1 MVYREPSGV
10 SCGTMKLHEH
20 RQPQLNLIS
29 RYGGGCVVVE
39 GREIT
44 APCVVAPGALHAD
57 WIDSPAALT
66 MESLAVVWPL
76 QPRILLLGS
85 DLRSS
90 DALRDIRRTLAA
102 QLAARDI
109 SLEAMDLGAACRTY
123 NVLAQE
129 DRAVAALLFPGGS
142 RP

>member
-1 MVYREPSGV
+1 
-10 SCGTMKLHEH
+10 MKLHEH

-44 APCVVAPGALHAD
+44 APCVVAPGVLHAD

-76 QPRILLLGS
+76 QPRILLLGY
-85 DLRSS
+85 DLRSG
-90 DALRDIRRTLAA
+90 DTLRDIRRKLAA
-102 QLAARDI
+102 QDI
-109 SLEAMDLGAACRTY
+109 SLEVMDLGAACRTY